1 MATKNIVPN
10 ADGEGQLGTSSK
22 SWAQGHIDSITG
34 TIATASQGS
43 ITSLG
48 TLTALTLSGDV
59 KIGTSTTV
67 TPAAQADDI
76 VIDKGASESGITIVS
91 TTEATLRFADAGS
104 SSVGFVAYNHGNN
117 FLNFGTNGGT
127 KLQIA
132 ATGELIY
139 NSGGFIDF
147 DGQSLQLNTQRN
159 PNSGVFNDTSKSN
172 ASIGLNGASGGSSI
186 IFKTAAAN
194 NTTATTRL
202 TISSGGNV
210 GIGTTPTTQFDIK
223 GDNQHNYIR
232 TYFSGNHI
240 SGFQFS
246 DFNGGIWYDA
256 AIDDLFVYAG
266 HANSEIS
273 FTAGAAERLRISSE
287 GRIKIPRAFNDTS
300 NQPIIYVDSTIDS
313 GVSTY
318 QGSLLLQAGGAGSA
332 SYGAGL
338 RLYGHAHASSPGSVE
353 IGLSAASGAT
363 FTVDSFGAGGGDD
376 ILKVERDNYNT
387 TIAGNLVIGTAGKG
401 IDFSATSDGG
411 ASTPSELLDDYEEGT
426 WTPSYVTNGVASTVA
441 YNIRN
446 GFYTKVG
453 NQVTCWGN
461 IQTNATTWNG
471 DYVQLDGQPFAAAN
485 TTMPIGFIPYS
496 FGFAGDHPGGIYYAT
511 STRNYLTYRDAA
523 DGQTNEL
530 LASDMSPNNGVN
542 TIIFSFTFQTTS

>member
-34 TIATASQGS
+34 TIATAAQGN
-43 ITSLG
+43 ITSVG
-48 TLTALTLSGDV
+48 TLTALTLSGNIAIPNDGTIGSAGTADGIKINSSG
-59 KIGTSTTV
+59 KIG
-67 TPAAQADDI
+67 I
-76 VIDKGASESGITIVS
+76 N
-91 TTEATLRFADAGS
+91 S
-104 SSVGFVAYNHGNN
+104 SSTSLVYPLEVHG
-117 FLNFGTNGGT
+117 GNGD
-127 KLQIA
+127 A
-132 ATGELIY
+132 
-139 NSGGFIDF
+139 
-147 DGQSLQLNTQRN
+147 
-159 PNSGVFNDTSKSN
+159 
-172 ASIGLNGASGGSSI
+172 I
-186 IFKTAAAN
+186 IFKDTTNSVTTWLGAFGGAAVAGALTAGDDFALYAGN
-194 NTTATTRL
+194 AEKVRIT
-202 TISSGGNV
+202 SGGNV